1 MSKRVVFG
9 FHKRFKLSTNHGAED
24 IMRNQVVEEKF
35 VEFCKKWV
43 TQHDENLQLLLR
55 ASREQSLNE
64 AEQQALV
71 SRMTT
76 HIKEYY
82 TVKWAMA
89 REDVLVFY
97 NPVWIS
103 TLESGCFWYTGWKPS
118 SVFRLVE
125 SIKKKWEV
133 GPRLDDLTELQAKK
147 IEELRL
153 RIRLEE
159 EKVDRDMERQ
169 QVTLADRKMMELSR
183 LAARFRREGDSTSAG
198 SKHVDGLV
206 GIALK
211 SLMNGL
217 EKVMKTA
224 DCVRLKTMKG
234 ILDNLNSK
242 QSIEFLAANSMQLEG
257 NHKRTIRSREDVDA
271 PLQSGIVR
279 VFEQPG
285 IEAPSDEDDFIEV
298 RSKRQ
303 MLNDRREQREKEIKA
318 KSQVTKMP
326 RKLRPT
332 SHSTFVSA
340 SSNNASGFIFD
351 SKNNV
356 QTSMGSWGNLQL
368 NQQLCDAIGVYL
380 TV

>member
-1 MSKRVVFG
+1 
-9 FHKRFKLSTNHGAED
+9 
-24 IMRNQVVEEKF
+24 MRNQVVEEKF
-35 VEFCKKWV
+35 VEFYEKWV
-43 TQHDENLQLLLR
+43 PQLDENLQLLLR

-103 TLESGCFWYTGWKPS
+103 SLENGYFWYTGWKPS

-125 SIKKKWEV
+125 SIKKKREV
-133 GPRLDDLTELQAKK
+133 GPRLDDLTELQAKN

-153 RIRLEE
+153 GIRLEE

-169 QVTLADRKMMELSR
+169 QLTLADRKMMELSR
-183 LAARFRREGDSTSAG
+183 LAARFRREGDSTSAA

-217 EKVMKTA
+217 EKVMKTS

-234 ILDNLNSK
+234 ILDNLNIK
-242 QSIEFLAANSMQLEG
+242 QSIEFLAANFM
-257 NHKRTIRSREDVDA
+257 
-271 PLQSGIVR
+271 
-279 VFEQPG
+279 
-285 IEAPSDEDDFIEV
+285 
-298 RSKRQ
+298 
-303 MLNDRREQREKEIKA
+303 
-318 KSQVTKMP
+318 
-326 RKLRPT
+326 
-332 SHSTFVSA
+332 
-340 SSNNASGFIFD
+340 
-351 SKNNV
+351 
-356 QTSMGSWGNLQL
+356 LQL
-368 NQQLCDAIGVYL
+368 QLRQYGKKRDANILFLQNRYHII
-380 TV
+380 

>member
-1 MSKRVVFG
+1 MK
-9 FHKRFKLSTNHGAED
+9 D

-35 VEFCKKWV
+35 VKFYEKWV
-43 TQHDENLQLLLR
+43 TQLDENLQLLLR
-55 ASREQSLNE
+55 ASRGQSSNE

-89 REDVLVFY
+89 SEDVLVFY

-103 TLESGCFWYTGWKPS
+103 TLESGFFWYTGWKPS

-125 SIKKKWEV
+125 SIKKKREV

-147 IEELRL
+147 IEELRQ

-169 QVTLADRKMMELSR
+169 QVALADRKMMELSR
-183 LAARFRREGDSTSAG
+183 LAARFRREGDSTSAA
-198 SKHVDGLV
+198 SNKHVDGLV

-242 QSIEFLAANSMQLEG
+242 QSIEFLAANFM
-257 NHKRTIRSREDVDA
+257 
-271 PLQSGIVR
+271 
-279 VFEQPG
+279 
-285 IEAPSDEDDFIEV
+285 
-298 RSKRQ
+298 
-303 MLNDRREQREKEIKA
+303 
-318 KSQVTKMP
+318 
-326 RKLRPT
+326 
-332 SHSTFVSA
+332 
-340 SSNNASGFIFD
+340 
-351 SKNNV
+351 
-356 QTSMGSWGNLQL
+356 LQL
-368 NQQLCDAIGVYL
+368 QLRQCGKKRDANILYL
-380 TV
+380 QNRYHII